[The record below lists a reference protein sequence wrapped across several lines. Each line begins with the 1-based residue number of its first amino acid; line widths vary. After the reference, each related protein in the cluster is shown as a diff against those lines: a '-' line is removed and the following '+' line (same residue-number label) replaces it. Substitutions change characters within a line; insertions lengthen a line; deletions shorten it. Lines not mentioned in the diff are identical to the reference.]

1 MRLPRKI
8 YTTRTEKTLDFL
20 IGFIGWWV
28 LNLLLTAVQYG
39 VLVGATSLTDTTGP
53 LAPILANLPTLIS
66 LLGLVLNIV
75 LIIALAFVRHWIALG
90 LLAGFASALLL
101 VLCLGIVVGVACL
114 VILGSSQG
122 AFQ

>member
-1 MRLPRKI
+1 VRRKA

-20 IGFIGWWV
+20 IGFVGWWV
-28 LNLLLTAVQYG
+28 LNLVLTAVQYG
-39 VLVGATSLTDTTGP
+39 VLMGSATFMDTSSP
-53 LAPILANLPTLIS
+53 LAPILANLPTIVS

-75 LIIALAFVRHWIALG
+75 LIIGLAFVRHWISLG

-122 AFQ
+122 GGL